1 MYIYYN
7 ALYEK
12 ENICFMCK
20 HGYKEMGLSIKSLG
34 IPDLKRF
41 GQIFVHLFIFKRASP
56 VRRTNLRLQF

>member
-7 ALYEK
+7 TLYEK

-34 IPDLKRF
+34 IPDL
-41 GQIFVHLFIFKRASP
+41 
-56 VRRTNLRLQF
+56 